1 MATADN
7 AAKRRRL
14 GARVS
19 AGQFALLLD
28 YLLANPVLVR
38 AATDSPLSKEERT
51 ALWDI
56 IVQELNVEGPSVKSL
71 AEWKAFWNAR
81 VCAARRRD
89 LDLSGATQRT
99 GGGVNPVPPLSAEE
113 ERILSLVGTDSSRG
127 CGGRRVLL
135 LLFTVL
141 MAQEQQ
147 WPYCA
152 KQGGSIKKGRRLRV
166 TSENPR
172 VMEIVERYPTF
183 KCGTFLQQEFTATTG
198 CAIDVKLVE
207 GLSNSRLDIL
217 EAARKKRH
225 LAAFYE
231 DLDSRAAGEDA
242 GPENGRA

>member
-38 AATDSPLSKEERT
+38 AATDSPLSKEDRT

-56 IVQELNVEGPSVKSL
+56 IVRELNVEGPSVKSR

-99 GGGVNPVPPLSAEE
+99 GGAP
-113 ERILSLVGTDSSRG
+113 
-127 CGGRRVLL
+127 
-135 LLFTVL
+135 
-141 MAQEQQ
+141 
-147 WPYCA
+147 
-152 KQGGSIKKGRRLRV
+152 
-166 TSENPR
+166 
-172 VMEIVERYPTF
+172 
-183 KCGTFLQQEFTATTG
+183 
-198 CAIDVKLVE
+198 
-207 GLSNSRLDIL
+207 
-217 EAARKKRH
+217 RKKEYCPSWGLIPR
-225 LAAFYE
+225 E
-231 DLDSRAAGEDA
+231 AAGEGA
-242 GPENGRA
+242 WHRWHLAQRHSLTQRLQPR